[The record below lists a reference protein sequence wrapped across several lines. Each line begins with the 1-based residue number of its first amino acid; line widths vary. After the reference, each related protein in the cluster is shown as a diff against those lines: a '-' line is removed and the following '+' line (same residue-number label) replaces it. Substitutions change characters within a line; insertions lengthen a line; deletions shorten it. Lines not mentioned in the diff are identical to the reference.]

1 MSAALDA
8 IIEANARARADLLAA
23 VEALPGEARLE
34 RWCGPA
40 GWSVQDVLAHMA
52 TWQRA
57 WSVLLGQIA
66 RGERPVLADYTPNA
80 QDPDAADATY
90 NAQAVAQARDL
101 DWEQVLAQL
110 REASA
115 LHEAA
120 VRGLDALD
128 PDRYAEGRTPHRLA
142 VAAVHDREHL
152 DEILAWRRTQSAANA
167 AG

>member
-8 IIEANARARADLLAA
+8 IIAANARARADLLAA
-23 VEALPGEARLE
+23 VEALPSEARLE
-34 RWCGPA
+34 SWCGPA

-66 RGERPVLADYTPNA
+66 SGERPVLVGYTPNA
-80 QDPDAADATY
+80 RDPDAADAAY
-90 NAQAVAQARDL
+90 NAKAVAQARDL

-110 REASA
+110 SEARE

-128 PDRYAEGRTPHRLA
+128 PARYAEGRSPYRLA

-152 DEILAWRRTQSAANA
+152 EEILGWRRTQSVVNA